1 MSEDRPVYIPCAS
14 GNQLMTDLM
23 IRRCGDLVEIVGHP
37 IMHLTPKDALYAAET
52 IQGIEPTLPF
62 PAKRLKTPIWRQN
75 DLFAPDPRRRGI
87 HRQI

>member
-37 IMHLTPKDALYAAET
+37 IMHMTPQDALYAAGIIRAMANLIISGET
-52 IQGIEPTLPF
+52 SKN
-62 PAKRLKTPIWRQN
+62 A
-75 DLFAPDPRRRGI
+75 DLGEE
-87 HRQI
+87 

>member
-37 IMHLTPKDALYAAET
+37 IMHLAPQDAIYAAET
-52 IQGIEPTLPF
+52 I
-62 PAKRLKTPIWRQN
+62 
-75 DLFAPDPRRRGI
+75 RGI
-87 HRQI
+87 ANLAMSGETAKNADLEAE